1 MPQSPYYVTKN
12 QSNAL
17 APLVLDANGKSLL
30 TTGSLTSSLNVT
42 ALSLV
47 KVGVG
52 KVAKVVVLTAGST
65 AGKISDVATTGGV
78 AAANLIFNIPN
89 TVAVYDLDFPIA
101 LGLVVTP
108 GTGQV
113 LSISYV

>member
-1 MPQSPYYVTKN
+1 MPQSPYYVSKN

-17 APLVLDANGKSLL
+17 APLVLDNNGKSLL
-30 TTGSLTSSLNVT
+30 ATGSLSSSLNVT
-42 ALSLV
+42 ALTLV

-52 KVAKVVVLTAGST
+52 KVAKVVVLTAGS
-65 AGKISDVATTGGV
+65 APGKISDVATTGGV

-89 TVAVYDLDFPIA
+89 TVGIYELDFPIA

-113 LSISYV
+113 VSISYI

>member
-1 MPQSPYYVTKN
+1 MPQSPYYVSKN

-30 TTGSLTSSLNVT
+30 AAGSLSSSLNVT
-42 ALSLV
+42 ALALV

-52 KVAKVVVLTAGST
+52 RVAKVVVLTAGS
-65 AGKISDVATTGGV
+65 APGKISDVATTGGV

-89 TVAVYDLDFPIA
+89 TVGIYELDFPIA

>member
-1 MPQSPYYVTKN
+1 MPQSPYYVSKN

-17 APLVLDANGKSLL
+17 APLVLDANGKSALITL
-30 TTGSLTSSLNVT
+30 SLSSALNVT
-42 ALSLV
+42 ALTLV
-47 KVGVG
+47 HAGLGRVS
-52 KVAKVVVLTAGST
+52 KVVVLTAGST

-89 TVAVYDLDFPIA
+89 TVGIYELDFPIA